1 MSSSVLPAEAPGG
14 GCTEGS
20 RRQVIPLEGA
30 APGRVS
36 PSLSHIS
43 LIIFI
48 YCLKGKWLSKA
59 IISFTHLLS

>member
-1 MSSSVLPAEAPGG
+1 MSSSALPAEAPGG

-20 RRQVIPLEGA
+20 RSQVIPLEGA
-30 APGRVS
+30 APCRVS

-43 LIIFI
+43 LIIFT

-59 IISFTHLLS
+59 IFSFTRLLS

>member
-1 MSSSVLPAEAPGG
+1 MSSWTLPAEAAGG

-20 RRQVIPLEGA
+20 MSQVMPLEGT
-30 APGRVS
+30 APRRVS

-48 YCLKGKWLSKA
+48 YCLKGKWLSKG
-59 IISFTHLLS
+59 IISFSHLLS